1 MKILLIIGVI
11 FLYLIIGII
20 LSYVFEGNVNSE
32 FKITDD
38 DLNIMYVLLW
48 PVVSIMLF
56 IIILIFIVVEFINKI
71 FKTNFNL

>member
-1 MKILLIIGVI
+1 MKILLIIGAI

-20 LSYVFEGNVNSE
+20 LSYIFQGNVNSE

-48 PVVSIMLF
+48 PVASVMLF
-56 IIILIFIVVEFINKI
+56 IIILIFIVVELINKI

>member
-1 MKILLIIGVI
+1 MKILLIIGAI

-20 LSYVFEGNVNSE
+20 LSYIFQGNVNSE
-32 FKITDD
+32 IKITDD

-48 PVVSIMLF
+48 PIVSVMLF
-56 IIILIFIVVEFINKI
+56 IIILIFIVVELINKI